1 MGKTAGF
8 LIKTDLFDPL
18 TEPRLAI
25 GEGLRVEKPFREG
38 EPVFPETSHEKELYL
53 ILRGPMEIFSLSKFA
68 RCGCTPRPAWQDERL
83 I

>member
-53 ILRGPMEIFSLSKFA
+53 ILRGPMEIFRTQKSHGTAVLHP
-68 RCGCTPRPAWQDERL
+68 TAWQDERL